1 LPAATAIDDR
11 VFKLDE
17 EVPEE
22 LPAALDLEGFS
33 PSDSFPPVLEYAA
46 AEAAVTLEFTET
58 SVKADS
64 VISES
69 AVPVADEE
77 LPEPG
82 PVEPEG
88 FAEELAAE
96 VEELES

>member
-1 LPAATAIDDR
+1 MPATAAIDDR

-17 EVPEE
+17 EVPKE

-33 PSDSFPPVLEYAA
+33 PSDSLAPVLEYAA
-46 AEAAVTLEFTET
+46 AEEAVTLEFTVT
-58 SVKADS
+58 SVKADP
-64 VISES
+64 VISEN

-77 LPEPG
+77 LPEPDPG
-82 PVEPEG
+82 EPEG